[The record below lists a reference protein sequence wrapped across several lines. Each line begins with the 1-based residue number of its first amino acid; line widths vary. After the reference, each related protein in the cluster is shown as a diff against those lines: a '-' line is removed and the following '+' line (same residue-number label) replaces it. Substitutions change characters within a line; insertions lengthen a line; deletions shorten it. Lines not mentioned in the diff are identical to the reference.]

1 MPAPMRVCV
10 VGAGFAG
17 LAAAAAL
24 ADGGVEPLVL
34 EARERVGGRVHSRRL
49 ENGAVVELGA
59 EFVERDQQAV
69 VATAGRLGLE
79 LVPTGMAYGDRE
91 PRGGIGVDRAT
102 LHAELD
108 RLWRLLAERP
118 AAADRG
124 TGLAPPGAPPGAT
137 GLAPPGAPAGA
148 AAVREAGLAPPG
160 PPPGGRS
167 AAAVLAGLP
176 LHPGAREA
184 IAARLQVSAALPV
197 DELAAAVLDHAGS
210 TFSTRESV
218 RVGGGNQ
225 RIAERLAD
233 RLPGA
238 VHLGVPVEAVA
249 WSDTSVRVTAA
260 GGGVLDADACVL
272 ALPASVTGRVRFEP
286 PLPAWKAEALGRV
299 VYGHAAKLFVPLRRV
314 PPPSAVLSV
323 PDHFWTWTARGDQA
337 GAVQPLVSAFAGSAP
352 ALARLGVAAGPAT
365 WLGRLRALR
374 PDLDLE
380 EAGVVLSTWDDDP
393 WVGAAYSTRGL
404 AFDPG
409 DAELLARPVGPLH
422 FAGEHTAG
430 PWAGLME
437 GALRSGANAAAELL
451 AARVA

>member
-1 MPAPMRVCV
+1 MRVCV

-49 ENGAVVELGA
+49 QNGAVAELGA
-59 EFVERDQQAV
+59 EFVERDQQGV

-108 RLWRLLAERP
+108 RLRRLLAERP

-124 TGLAPPGAPPGAT
+124 TGLAPPGAPPGAAAVRGT
-137 GLAPPGAPAGA
+137 GLAPPGPS
-148 AAVREAGLAPPG
+148 
-160 PPPGGRS
+160 GGRS

-249 WSDTSVRVTAA
+249 WSDTSVRVTA

-286 PLPAWKAEALGRV
+286 PLPAWKTEALGRI

-337 GAVQPLVSAFAGSAP
+337 ETVQPVVSAFAGSAP

-365 WLGRLRALR
+365 WLGRVRALR
-374 PDLDLE
+374 PDLDLDQ
-380 EAGVVLSTWDDDP
+380 AAVVLSTWDDDP

-409 DAELLARPVGPLH
+409 DAEPLARPVGPLH

-437 GALRSGANAAAELL
+437 GALRSGARAAAELL

>member
-1 MPAPMRVCV
+1 MRVCV

-108 RLWRLLAERP
+108 RLRRLLAERP

-124 TGLAPPGAPPGAT
+124 TGLAPPGAPPGAAADRGT
-137 GLAPPGAPAGA
+137 GLAPPGPS
-148 AAVREAGLAPPG
+148 
-160 PPPGGRS
+160 GGRS

-184 IAARLQVSAALPV
+184 IAARLQVSAALPI

-249 WSDTSVRVTAA
+249 WSDTSVRVTA

-286 PLPAWKAEALGRV
+286 PLPAWKTKALGRI

-337 GAVQPLVSAFAGSAP
+337 EAVQPVVSAFAGSAP

-365 WLGRLRALR
+365 WLGRVRALR
-374 PDLDLE
+374 PDLDLDQ
-380 EAGVVLSTWDDDP
+380 AAVVLSTWDDDP

-409 DAELLARPVGPLH
+409 DAEPLARPVGPLH

-437 GALRSGANAAAELL
+437 GALRSGARAAAELL

>member
-1 MPAPMRVCV
+1 MRVCV

-24 ADGGVEPLVL
+24 AEGGAEPLVL
-34 EARERVGGRVHSRRL
+34 EARRRVGGRVHSRRL
-49 ENGAVVELGA
+49 GNGAVAELGA
-59 EFVERDQQAV
+59 EFVERDQQAM
-69 VATAGRLGLE
+69 VAAAARLGLE

-91 PRGGIGVDRAT
+91 PRGGAGVDRAT
-102 LHAELD
+102 LHAELA
-108 RLWRLLAERP
+108 RLPALLAEASWSAG
-118 AAADRG
+118 AAADR
-124 TGLAPPGAPPGAT
+124 TAAAPPDG
-137 GLAPPGAPAGA
+137 
-148 AAVREAGLAPPG
+148 
-160 PPPGGRS
+160 S

-184 IAARLQVSAALPV
+184 IAARLQVSAALPA
-197 DELAAAVLDHAGS
+197 DQLAAAVLDHAGS

-225 RIAERLAD
+225 RIAERLAA

-249 WSDTSVRVTAA
+249 WSDTSVRVTA
-260 GGGVLDADACVL
+260 GGGVMDADACVL
-272 ALPASVTGRVRFEP
+272 ALPASVTGRVRFDP
-286 PLPAWKAEALGRV
+286 PLPGWKTRTLGRV

-323 PDHFWTWTARGDQA
+323 PDHFWTWTARGDRA

-352 ALARLGVAAGPAT
+352 ALERLRVTAGPAA

-374 PDLDLE
+374 PDLDPE
-380 EAGVVLSTWDDDP
+380 EAGTVLSTWDDDP
-393 WVGAAYSTRGL
+393 WVQAAYSTRGL
-404 AFDPG
+404 GFDPA

-437 GALRSGANAAAELL
+437 GALRSGARAAAELL
-451 AARVA
+451 DHRPA

>member
-1 MPAPMRVCV
+1 MRVCV

-49 ENGAVVELGA
+49 GNGAVAELGA
-59 EFVERDQQAV
+59 EFVERDQRAV
-69 VATAGRLGLE
+69 VAAAGRLGLE

-108 RLWRLLAERP
+108 RLRGLLAERP
-118 AAADRG
+118 AAA
-124 TGLAPPGAPPGAT
+124 
-137 GLAPPGAPAGA
+137 
-148 AAVREAGLAPPG
+148 
-160 PPPGGRS
+160 PGGPS

-176 LHPGAREA
+176 LDPGAREA
-184 IAARLQVSAALPV
+184 IAARLQVSAAQPV
-197 DELAAAVLDHAGS
+197 EELAAAVLDHAGS

-225 RIAERLAD
+225 RIAQRLAE

-249 WSDTSVRVTAA
+249 WSGGSVRVTA

-272 ALPASVTGRVRFEP
+272 ALPASVTGRVRFQP
-286 PLPAWKAEALGRV
+286 PLPAWKADALGRV

-323 PDHFWTWTARGDQA
+323 PDHFWTWTARGDQD
-337 GAVQPLVSAFAGSAP
+337 GAVQPLLSAFAGSAP
-352 ALARLGVAAGPAT
+352 ALARLRVTEGPAT
-365 WLGRLRALR
+365 WLGRVRALR
-374 PDLDLE
+374 PDLDLD

-393 WVGAAYSTRGL
+393 WIQAAYSTRGL
-404 AFDPG
+404 AFDPA

-437 GALRSGANAAAELL
+437 GALRSGARAAAELL
-451 AARVA
+451 AARSGRDPMMRP